1 MKPGSLVLYDSIH
14 CSRYN
19 ILTKRLTGAMF
30 SDVFGTITHCLD
42 QNKRIRF

>member
-1 MKPGSLVLYDSIH
+1 MKPSSLMLYDSIH

-30 SDVFGTITHCLD
+30 VFGTITHCLD

>member
-1 MKPGSLVLYDSIH
+1 MLYDSIH
-14 CSRYN
+14 RSRYN
-19 ILTKRLTGAMF
+19 ILTRRLTEAIF